1 MAKGIFKLLESEIEK
16 AQIVMAVNAEI
27 VSKLQ
32 RDAEKMANMK
42 VDVLGPIIDRIKAE
56 HGLKPAEAF
65 RDTVMGILDQ
75 ALNSVMQA
83 KDQIYTETLKLTGD
97 VGSQSTAEEDLESED
112 FSDFDMGG
120 EFSDDTLGEE
130 PSEMMPTEPVPADRK
145 VKESVR
151 KYGLVMESKS
161 GRSGT
166 KYFQSQSEMRQWV
179 SENTHKIKSI
189 KEIKKL

>member
-1 MAKGIFKLLESEIEK
+1 MAKFKFNLLESEIEK

-32 RDAEKMANMK
+32 RDAEKIGNMK

-56 HGLKPAEAF
+56 HGLKPADAF
-65 RDTVMGILDQ
+65 RDTVTGILDQ
-75 ALNSVMQA
+75 ALNAVMQA
-83 KDQIYTETLKLTGD
+83 KEQIYTETLKLTGD
-97 VGSQSTAEEDLESED
+97 VASQSSAEEDLGSSID
-112 FSDFDMGG
+112 DFDMGG
-120 EFSDDTLGEE
+120 DFADDDTLDADIL
-130 PSEMMPTEPVPADRK
+130 PAEPVPAERE

-161 GRSGT
+161 GKSGT
-166 KYFQSQSEMRQWV
+166 KYFLTQHEMRQWI
-179 SENTHKIKSI
+179 SENVHKIKSI